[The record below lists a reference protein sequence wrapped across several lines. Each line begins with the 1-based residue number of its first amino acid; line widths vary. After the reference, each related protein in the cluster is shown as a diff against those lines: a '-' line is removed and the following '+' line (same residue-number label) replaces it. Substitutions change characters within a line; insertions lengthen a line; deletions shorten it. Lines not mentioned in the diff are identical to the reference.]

1 MRSPAVFFD
10 RDGTLMEEVHYC
22 GDPAQVRVY
31 PGVSEGLRRLKKAG
45 FRIFIV
51 SNQSGIG
58 RGIISE
64 SQYQA
69 VEAELLTQIGEG
81 LIDASYFCPDAPG
94 TPSSRRKPE
103 PGMLREAAGEFA
115 LDLARSYMVG
125 DKADDVE
132 CGKRAGVKTIQVLTG
147 YGAEQAC
154 APDYR
159 ARDVVEAIGIVL
171 GDATSTRVLPRN
183 PIETVRQ

>member
-1 MRSPAVFFD
+1 MSSPAVFFD

-31 PGVSEGLRRLKKAG
+31 AGVSEGLRQLRDAG
-45 FRIFIV
+45 FRTFVV

-58 RGIISE
+58 RGLITE
-64 SQYQA
+64 GQYRA
-69 VEAELLTQIGEG
+69 VQAELLAQIGEG

-103 PGMLREAAGEFA
+103 PGMLLEAAADF
-115 LDLARSYMVG
+115 DVDMTRSYMIG
-125 DKADDVE
+125 DKAADVE
-132 CGKRAGVKTIQVLTG
+132 CGQRAGTKTILVLTG
-147 YGAEQAC
+147 YGAEQDC

-159 ARDVVEAIGIVL
+159 AQDVAEAIRMVL
-171 GDATSTRVLPRN
+171 NRPRSE
-183 PIETVRQ
+183 PRP